1 MDGFKA
7 QSKEIQLL
15 FRSALIAS
23 MTTATLYAG
32 YKLLIRPSDKDHDDT
47 TSPSSS
53 SSSSKGHLTY
63 GIYNEGNTCYIN
75 CVLQV
80 LMGSKL

>member
-1 MDGFKA
+1 MDGFNA

-32 YKLLIRPSDKDHDDT
+32 YKLLIRPSDNDHDDA
-47 TSPSSS
+47 TSPSSY
-53 SSSSKGHLTY
+53 SKGHLTY

-80 LMGSKL
+80 LMAYGL